1 MVGTGFPGVNTPA
14 NDWPQQHELRTR
26 EVRYQFSG
34 PLPDDAILWVLDTD
48 GSETLVARFYDCSAT
63 PALINPSAF
72 DSYFLSTAAAHLPVL
87 TFSATS
93 VQVTAPT
100 PSQDR
105 PNATVGIVIRS
116 DSVCRVEVDSTVGD
130 GSQDV
135 FFSIPAP
142 LVTVNKGLGTNRIAD
157 GDQFTTRILTGG
169 EVANSTAASTT
180 AGSGSTVTAG
190 TGTTG
195 PTPVRQGEAHV
206 TSEAPAGSTQL
217 DNYVQEIACANANAG
232 SPTVLPSG
240 SGQDFTIT
248 PLHPL
253 DDITCTLTNH
263 AKPKVTITKV
273 SNGQV
278 GTFSFSGDNGIVAH
292 DITTVTPGAGV
303 DGPMQVLDAP
313 GVPTT
318 LSEEGPLPGNSKL
331 VSVSCTGL
339 GPGGS
344 ADPAIHGPGGGS
356 VPLDAAA
363 TALGSDIQC
372 VFTNGPLE
380 ADLYVT
386 KDNGLEGVMSGD
398 TVTYTIVVGNNGRD
412 AVSGAVVRDPASSR
426 AGLDCTGPVT
436 CTSTPDGICPAA
448 GVPLAVLESGLVLGE
463 LPEDGTVTL
472 SLACTVQ

>member
-1 MVGTGFPGVNTPA
+1 M
-14 NDWPQQHELRTR
+14 
-26 EVRYQFSG
+26 
-34 PLPDDAILWVLDTD
+34 
-48 GSETLVARFYDCSAT
+48 
-63 PALINPSAF
+63 
-72 DSYFLSTAAAHLPVL
+72 
-87 TFSATS
+87 
-93 VQVTAPT
+93 
-100 PSQDR
+100 
-105 PNATVGIVIRS
+105 
-116 DSVCRVEVDSTVGD
+116 
-130 GSQDV
+130 
-135 FFSIPAP
+135 
-142 LVTVNKGLGTNRIAD
+142 
-157 GDQFTTRILTGG
+157 
-169 EVANSTAASTT
+169 
-180 AGSGSTVTAG
+180 
-190 TGTTG
+190 
-195 PTPVRQGEAHV
+195 
-206 TSEAPAGSTQL
+206 
-217 DNYVQEIACANANAG
+217 
-232 SPTVLPSG
+232 
-240 SGQDFTIT
+240 
-248 PLHPL
+248 
-253 DDITCTLTNH
+253 
-263 AKPKVTITKV
+263 
-273 SNGQV
+273 

-356 VPLDAAA
+356 VLLDAAA

-426 AGLDCTGPVT
+426 ARLDCTGPVA